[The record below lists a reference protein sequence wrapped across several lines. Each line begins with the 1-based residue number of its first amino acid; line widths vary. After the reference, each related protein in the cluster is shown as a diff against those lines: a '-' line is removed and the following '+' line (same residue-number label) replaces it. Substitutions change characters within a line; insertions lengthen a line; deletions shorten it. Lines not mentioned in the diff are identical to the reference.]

1 MVKVVYV
8 DWRDRQ
14 FPPEI
19 LGVCTKDTMAEKLRD
34 DKVKELVSEGYE
46 MEEEV
51 NVIID
56 EFELNDDEPVDQPV
70 WGESPRP
77 GLGACHPGV
86 RDPGHGG
93 MRRAGHHHRGPGL

>member
-19 LGVCTKDTMAEKLRD
+19 LGVCTKDKMAEKIRD

-56 EFELNDDEPVDQPV
+56 EFELNDDEPVDQPKISKMPCYHANIQDYKNFLK
-70 WGESPRP
+70 GER
-77 GLGACHPGV
+77 
-86 RDPGHGG
+86 
-93 MRRAGHHHRGPGL
+93 

>member
-19 LGVCTKDTMAEKLRD
+19 LGVCTKDKMAEQIRD

-56 EFELNDDEPVDQPV
+56 EFELNDDEPVDQPKISKMPCYHANIQDYKDFLK
-70 WGESPRP
+70 GER
-77 GLGACHPGV
+77 
-86 RDPGHGG
+86 
-93 MRRAGHHHRGPGL
+93 

>member
-19 LGVCTKDTMAEKLRD
+19 LGVCTKDEMAEKLRN
-34 DKVKELVSEGYE
+34 DKVKELISEGYE

-51 NVIID
+51 NVIIE
-56 EFELNDDEPVDQPV
+56 EFELNDNDPINHPKPSKKPCYYENIQAYKDY
-70 WGESPRP
+70 
-77 GLGACHPGV
+77 LGGAHQYGK
-86 RDPGHGG
+86 H
-93 MRRAGHHHRGPGL
+93 

>member
-34 DKVKELVSEGYE
+34 DKVKELVSEK
-46 MEEEV
+46 
-51 NVIID
+51 
-56 EFELNDDEPVDQPV
+56 
-70 WGESPRP
+70 SS
-77 GLGACHPGV
+77 
-86 RDPGHGG
+86 
-93 MRRAGHHHRGPGL
+93 RAFS

>member
-1 MVKVVYV
+1 MIKVVYV

-46 MEEEV
+46 IEEEV
-51 NVIID
+51 NVIIE
-56 EFELNDDEPVDQPV
+56 EFELNDDEPV
-70 WGESPRP
+70 G
-77 GLGACHPGV
+77 HPEPSRIPSFCDLKIEERQYGKC
-86 RDPGHGG
+86 RCQYGKY
-93 MRRAGHHHRGPGL
+93 

>member
-19 LGVCTKDTMAEKLRD
+19 LGVCTKDKMAEKLRNN
-34 DKVKELVSEGYE
+34 KVKELISEGYK

-51 NVIID
+51 NVII
-56 EFELNDDEPVDQPV
+56 EECELNDDEPVDRPKPFKMPCYYSNLQTYKDFLR
-70 WGESPRP
+70 GE
-77 GLGACHPGV
+77 H
-86 RDPGHGG
+86 
-93 MRRAGHHHRGPGL
+93 

>member
-19 LGVCTKDTMAEKLRD
+19 LGVCTKDKMAEKLRN
-34 DKVKELVSEGYE
+34 DKVKELIAEGYE
-46 MEEEV
+46 MEEAV
-51 NVIID
+51 NVIIE

-70 WGESPRP
+70 DQPKSSWVPYF
-77 GLGACHPGV
+77 
-86 RDPGHGG
+86 GG
-93 MRRAGHHHRGPGL
+93 PDEFKYKNFRKRRF

>member
-19 LGVCTKDTMAEKLRD
+19 LGVCTKDKMAEKLRD

-51 NVIID
+51 NVIIE
-56 EFELNDDEPVDQPV
+56 EFELNDDNPVGLSKTFRMPCYYDNIQDYKDYLG
-70 WGESPRP
+70 GERQY
-77 GLGACHPGV
+77 GKH
-86 RDPGHGG
+86 
-93 MRRAGHHHRGPGL
+93 

>member
-46 MEEEV
+46 IEEEV
-51 NVIID
+51 NVII
-56 EFELNDDEPVDQPV
+56 EKFELNDDEPVDQPKPSRIPCYYANIQDYKNFLR
-70 WGESPRP
+70 GER
-77 GLGACHPGV
+77 
-86 RDPGHGG
+86 
-93 MRRAGHHHRGPGL
+93 

>member
-19 LGVCTKDTMAEKLRD
+19 LGVCTKDKMAEKLRD

-51 NVIID
+51 NVII
-56 EFELNDDEPVDQPV
+56 EEIEINDDEPVDHPKTSRIPSFCDLKV
-70 WGESPRP
+70 GERQY
-77 GLGACHPGV
+77 GKC
-86 RDPGHGG
+86 R
-93 MRRAGHHHRGPGL
+93 